1 MSPRPYGTLPKER
14 LRPSDDASLSIDLN
28 PPYHHEGP
36 RKEMSRA
43 TLNSLSALVTA
54 AAFLVSTGASAEESA
69 EPVPAEASAEPAGGA
84 DTPATTSA
92 APVETTQQPTS
103 KMNLVV
109 APPDKALERTEYA
122 HNGFYFRMNAGAG
135 FLYTSANNKAV
146 GLSDDGYSFALGL
159 DALIGGTVAPGMA
172 FGFAALTNTAIGVPL
187 FDRSITQFHFLA
199 GPFFDAYP
207 NNKKGGHI
215 GASLGFAGTNLDNI
229 GGGAAFGGGGAL
241 WFGYDAWVAP
251 DWGVGFLIR
260 GTGAYMGGS
269 DVESS
274 SLGVQGMVTILRN

>member
-1 MSPRPYGTLPKER
+1 
-14 LRPSDDASLSIDLN
+14 
-28 PPYHHEGP
+28 
-36 RKEMSRA
+36 MSRA
-43 TLNSLSALVTA
+43 TLHSLSALVAA
-54 AAFLVSTGASAEESA
+54 AAFFVPKGAFAEDAPEPAASEPSAGAPADAAPATA
-69 EPVPAEASAEPAGGA
+69 EAPPPAEA
-84 DTPATTSA
+84 T
-92 APVETTQQPTS
+92 QPTN

-109 APPDKALERTEYA
+109 APPDTALERTDYA
-122 HNGFYFRMNAGAG
+122 HTGFYFRMNAGAG

-146 GLSDDGYSFALGL
+146 GLSDDGYSFSLGL

-207 NNKKGGHI
+207 NSRKGGHI
-215 GASLGFAGTNLDNI
+215 GASIGFAGSNLDNI

-241 WFGYDAWVAP
+241 WLGYDAWVAAE
-251 DWGVGFLIR
+251 WGVGFLIR
-260 GTGAYMGGS
+260 GTGAYMGG
-269 DVESS
+269 DNVESS